1 MAKDSTM
8 ALKRLSDAI
17 QRGVGTPLKAVLD
30 RLMCGLGLGPCPDDN
45 NATRKIAF
53 TVAVVALSAKM
64 AAADGVVSQ
73 IERDTFQEIF
83 KTSPDEDRNVQRI
96 FNLAKQ
102 DVAGFESYASQMA
115 NLLVS
120 EPQLKRDVFEGLF
133 NIAAADG
140 VLHKSEEAYLKQ
152 VAEIFG
158 YSAETYRST
167 RAQFVY
173 DPDDAYTVLGLAPT
187 VDDDELRS
195 TYRRL
200 VRENHP
206 DAMIARGVPEEF
218 IDVATRKLATI
229 NAAYE
234 RIVEERGI

>member
-1 MAKDSTM
+1 M

-17 QRGVGTPLKAVLD
+17 QQGVGTPLRAILD

-73 IERDTFQEIF
+73 IERDAFQEIF
-83 KTSPDEDRNVQRI
+83 KTSASEVDNVQHI
-96 FNLAKQ
+96 FDLAKQ
-102 DVAGFESYASQMA
+102 DVAGFESYARQMA
-115 NLLVS
+115 SMLVS

-140 VLHKSEEAYLKQ
+140 VLHRSEEAYLKQ

-158 YSAETYRST
+158 YSEETYRSV
-167 RAQFVY
+167 RAQFVH
-173 DPDDAYTVLGLAPT
+173 DPDDAYTVLGLHPDVT
-187 VDDDELRS
+187 DGDLRAR
-195 TYRRL
+195 YRQL

-206 DAMIARGVPEEF
+206 DAVIARGVPKEF
-218 IDVATRKLATI
+218 IDMATRKLAAI

-234 RIVEERGI
+234 RIARERGI

>member
-1 MAKDSTM
+1 M

-17 QRGVGTPLKAVLD
+17 QQGVGTSLKAILD
-30 RLMCGLGLGPCPDDN
+30 GLMCSLGLGPCPDDN

-73 IERDTFQEIF
+73 IERDAFQEIF
-83 KTSPDEDRNVQRI
+83 KTSASEVENVQHI
-96 FNLAKQ
+96 FDLAKQ
-102 DVAGFESYASQMA
+102 DVAGFESYARQMA
-115 NLLVS
+115 NMLIS

-140 VLHKSEEAYLKQ
+140 VLHRSEEAYLKQ

-158 YSAETYRST
+158 YSDATYRSV
-167 RAQFVY
+167 RAQFVH
-173 DPDDAYTVLGLAPT
+173 DPDDAYTVLGLRPDVSDA
-187 VDDDELRS
+187 DLRAQ
-195 TYRRL
+195 YRRL

-206 DAMIARGVPEEF
+206 DVMIARGVPEEF
-218 IDVATRKLATI
+218 IDMATRKLAAI
-229 NAAYE
+229 NAAFE
-234 RIVEERGI
+234 RIARERGI